1 MALAE
6 VFEAFAGPDTPVE
19 FTAYDGSHSGKE
31 GSDVKV
37 TVRSPVAVAYLAQ
50 APGELGLAR
59 AYVSGHLDIDGDMY
73 EALVRMRR
81 AQSISMGVGEKL
93 RLLRALGGPK
103 LLLHRIPPPPQEISV
118 HRRWTIGPLHS
129 KGRDARAISHHYDVS
144 NRFYEWVLG
153 PTMAYTCACY
163 PREDA
168 TLEEAQANKFDLVA
182 RKLGLRPGMRLLDV
196 GCGWGGMVMHA
207 AREYGV
213 KALGVTL
220 SAQQA
225 AWAQAA
231 IEREGLSG
239 LAEVRH
245 LDYRDVP
252 GDGLRRGQLDRAD
265 RARRQGQPPGL
276 LRVPVRQAE
285 PRRPAA
291 QPLHHPAGQHRAG
304 HPQAGVHQQVR
315 LPRRRARGT
324 RLPDL
329 AHARRGLRG
338 PARGEPARALR
349 EDPGGLVREPG
360 RALGRGGQGGRPGH
374 RPGVAAVHGG
384 LAARVRHATTSS
396 CTRCSASGCTRTGH
410 PACRCGPTGRPR
422 GFSPTLSR
430 TGGGSRPGILTRAI
444 AVPPGRLRLPHAR
457 DGLAGQ
463 QVDGRRRGHERPR
476 GP

>member
-81 AQSISMGVGEKL
+81 AQSISLGVGEKL

-103 LLLHRIPPPPQEISV
+103 LLLHRIPPPPQEVSV

-168 TLEEAQANKFDLVA
+168 TLEEAQVNKFDLVA

-213 KALGVTL
+213 KAIGVTL
-220 SAQQA
+220 TQEQALWAQQA
-225 AWAQAA
+225 IKQD
-231 IEREGLSG
+231 GLED
-239 LAEVRH
+239 LDEVRH
-245 LDYRDVP
+245 QDYRDVP
-252 GDGLRRGQLDRAD
+252 ETDFDAISSIGITEHIGKANVPGYFAFLNGKLKTGGRMLNHCITRPDNTGPSIYRDGFINRYVFPDGELEG
-265 RARRQGQPPGL
+265 PGWL
-276 LRVPVRQAE
+276 
-285 PRRPAA
+285 
-291 QPLHHPAGQHRAG
+291 
-304 HPQAGVHQQVR
+304 AGVMNDNGFEIRHEENLREHYSKTLKAWCDNLDAHWDEAVKEVGMGTARVWKLYMAGCILGFDRNVVQLHQILGVK
-315 LPRRRARGT
+315 LHKDGT
-324 RLPDL
+324 SGMP
-329 AHARRGLRG
+329 LR
-338 PARGEPARALR
+338 PNWEPAVERAK
-349 EDPGGLVREPG
+349 
-360 RALGRGGQGGRPGH
+360 
-374 RPGVAAVHGG
+374 AA
-384 LAARVRHATTSS
+384 SS
-396 CTRCSASGCTRTGH
+396 
-410 PACRCGPTGRPR
+410 
-422 GFSPTLSR
+422 
-430 TGGGSRPGILTRAI
+430 
-444 AVPPGRLRLPHAR
+444 
-457 DGLAGQ
+457 
-463 QVDGRRRGHERPR
+463 
-476 GP
+476 